1 MPTTARRADPVT
13 RRTLADGVVVGSVEL
28 DGTHAW
34 RGLPFAAPPV
44 GPLRWRAPQPPA
56 RWDGEREALAHGG
69 FAPQYGGLLAPVP
82 PSQWNA
88 VVGDEDC
95 LTLNVFAPA
104 FEPQAVPTGDARRPV
119 MVWIHGGGLAAG
131 TASLYDVARNHAQDH
146 GHGGCIVVTINH
158 RLGLLG
164 FLSHPALAADPGLSS
179 EERSGN
185 FGLLDQIA
193 ALRWVRDHIAAFG
206 GDPGRVTIFGE
217 SAGGQ
222 SVLLL
227 LASPLAAG
235 LFHRAIAQ
243 SPVAETFSMAQAVE
257 PNDAPMEARRATGQE
272 IAARLWVAAGRAA
285 DRTQAIDAI
294 RAAAP
299 ADVADFLRAL
309 TPAQVLAA
317 VRPGSV
323 GIYLTPR
330 PARDGVTL
338 PLDPLKAVFASGAWN
353 RVPVIL
359 GSNRDEV
366 RTFLADKPEHS
377 RLLFGKLPI
386 LHDRAAYAIESTY
399 LSTAWRAMH
408 VDEVADAMLAGGHRD
423 VWSYRFD
430 WDEAPAVPFIRPD
443 LLLGAAHGME
453 MSFAFRDVAGEFD
466 VFKVYTPFNRA
477 GRQALAAAMG
487 DAWSSFARDGAPSL
501 PGGTAWGRRPAGD
514 GADTLLFDSV
524 RDGGIR
530 MATLRTTMP
539 ALKQRLMTDREVS
552 PPALRCRIY
561 ARMFLWSPLFEGH
574 GSETEYRQWCER
586 FACSEPAQAF
596 RPVTEV

>member
-13 RRTLADGVVVGSVEL
+13 RRTLAEGVVVGSVEP

-34 RGLPFAAPPV
+34 RGIPFAAPPV

-69 FAPQYGGLLAPVP
+69 FAPQYGGLLVPVP
-82 PSQWNA
+82 PAQWNT

-95 LTLNVFAPA
+95 LSLNVFAPA
-104 FEPQAVPTGDARRPV
+104 FAPDAVPAGDARRPV
-119 MVWIHGGGLAAG
+119 MVWIHGGGLAVGA
-131 TASLYDVARNHAQDH
+131 ASIYDVARNHARD
-146 GHGGCIVVTINH
+146 GGCIVVTVQY

-164 FLSHPALAADPGLSS
+164 FLSHPALAADADLSP

-206 GDPGRVTIFGE
+206 GEPGRVTIFGE

-243 SPVAETFSMAQAVE
+243 SPVAETFSMPQAVE
-257 PNDAPMEARRATGQE
+257 PNDAPLEARRASGEE
-272 IAARLWVAAGRAA
+272 IVARLWVAAGRAP
-285 DRTQAIDAI
+285 DRAQAIDAI
-294 RAAAP
+294 RAAPP
-299 ADVADFLRAL
+299 ADVAAFLRGLA
-309 TPAQVLAA
+309 PAQILAA

-338 PLDPLKAVFASGAWN
+338 PVEPLKTVFASGAWN

-366 RTFLADKPEHS
+366 RTFLADKPEHAK
-377 RLLFGKLPI
+377 LLFGKLPI

-423 VWSYRFD
+423 VWTYRFD
-430 WDEAPAVPFIRPD
+430 WDEEGKVFGVD
-443 LLLGAAHGME
+443 LGQLLGAGHSLEIPFVFGRWNLLGSFDKVAFTKSNASSRIALSDAM
-453 MSFAFRDVAGEFD
+453 MSYWVELARTGHPGRGVDGKLPLWSPWSRDVA
-466 VFKVYTPFNRA
+466 
-477 GRQALAAAMG
+477 
-487 DAWSSFARDGAPSL
+487 AP
-501 PGGTAWGRRPAGD
+501 R
-514 GADTLLFDSV
+514 TLLLDTPKGGGVRMSPERETREGIVADLWSDPRVKSPGQRCQMLGRSV
-524 RDGGIR
+524 RNFGEL
-530 MATLRTTMP
+530 A
-539 ALKQRLMTDREVS
+539 RLTNGEC
-552 PPALRCRIY
+552 P
-561 ARMFLWSPLFEGH
+561 EG
-574 GSETEYRQWCER
+574 
-586 FACSEPAQAF
+586 
-596 RPVTEV
+596 